1 MVESVTIRFK
11 PHTVPKDGALEL
23 PGGVGVIEIQAIL
36 GPMETNAEEAI
47 DTLFRE
53 WAEAGRRG
61 DARAMAHLV
70 TEDAEFWSQAAPPL
84 KGRDE
89 VVTRMTAFFE
99 TYEIDQ
105 GFERQE
111 LVISGDLAFVR
122 GMEIN
127 RVTPRD
133 GAPALEIRQRAFS
146 VLFREPDGTW
156 KFARGMTHKP
166 PEPA

>member
-1 MVESVTIRFK
+1 MTA
-11 PHTVPKDGALEL
+11 GY
-23 PGGVGVIEIQAIL
+23 PGGWAGRPRSIRVIL
-36 GPMETNAEEAI
+36 GPMETSDQEAI
-47 DTLFRE
+47 DKLFRD

-61 DARAMAHLV
+61 DAHAMAQMV
-70 TEDAEFWSQAAPPL
+70 TEDAEFWTQAAPPL

-89 VVTRMTAFFE
+89 VATRMAAFFE
-99 TYEIDQ
+99 TYQIDQ

-111 LVISGDLAFVR
+111 LVVSGDLAFVR
-122 GMEIN
+122 GMESN

-133 GAPALEIRQRAFS
+133 GSPVMEIRQRAFS